1 MAELA
6 AVEGIGPVIAD
17 SVVEFMASTA
27 NRRVIDKLRFAGVA
41 LVEPGGR
48 VPGAAGAAASGAG
61 ASSGVEA
68 GGDAALAGNVD
79 GLDQTLQGRSVV
91 VTGTIEGYTREEA
104 EEAILARGGKS
115 PGSVSAR
122 TWAVVLGTEPGAAK
136 LKKAEELGIPVIAGS
151 RFQELLDSGEI
162 PAG

>member
-17 SVVEFMASTA
+17 SVVEFMASSA
-27 NRRVIDKLRFAGVA
+27 NRRVIDKLRLDGVA

-48 VPGAAGAAASGAG
+48 VPGPAGAASSSSGSASGGDSA
-61 ASSGVEA
+61 EA
-68 GGDAALAGNVD
+68 GVID

-91 VTGTIEGYTREEA
+91 VTGTVEGYTREEA

-122 TWAVVLGTEPGAAK
+122 TWAVVLGTDPGAAK
-136 LKKAEELGIPVIAGS
+136 LKRAEALGIPVVPGN
-151 RFQELLDSGEI
+151 RFQELLDSGEL
-162 PAG
+162 PES